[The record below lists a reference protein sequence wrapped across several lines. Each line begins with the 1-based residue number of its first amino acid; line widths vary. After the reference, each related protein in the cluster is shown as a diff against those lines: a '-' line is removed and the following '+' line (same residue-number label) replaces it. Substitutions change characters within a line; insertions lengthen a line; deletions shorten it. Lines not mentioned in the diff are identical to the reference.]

1 MQAIAPVILLVLAF
15 ALAGFA
21 NAAPKQADEPEIR
34 VVTVPVQ
41 KAARGKA
48 PTPGVPGYPTG
59 LWWNDPKIGKALSLT
74 DEQREKMAESLKAY
88 HKKVPESQTPKMFH
102 ETLVQGDWK
111 QARRESDK
119 LGKRAAQSIQLRG
132 TLKISILSLLS
143 EEQLKILVDRY
154 PRLIYKPWRSA
165 MSGESPR

>member
-1 MQAIAPVILLVLAF
+1 MQGIAPVILFVLTF
-15 ALAGFA
+15 ALAAFA
-21 NAAPKQADEPEIR
+21 NAAPKAADEPKII
-34 VVTVPVQ
+34 VVTVDAQ
-41 KAARGKA
+41 KARGKA

-74 DEQREKMAESLKAY
+74 DEQREKMAEQLKAY
-88 HKKVPESQTPKMFH
+88 HKKVPEIQTPKAFH

-111 QARRESDK
+111 AARAENEK
-119 LGKRAAQSIQLRG
+119 LAKIAETSVRVRGK
-132 TLKISILSLLS
+132 LKIDVLS
-143 EEQLKILVDRY
+143 ELSAEQHKMLVDRY

>member
-1 MQAIAPVILLVLAF
+1 MQAIPPVVLCVLTF

-21 NAAPKQADEPEIR
+21 NAASAPADEPEII
-34 VVTVPVQ
+34 VVTVDAQ
-41 KAARGKA
+41 KARGKA

-74 DEQREKMAESLKAY
+74 DEQREKMAEHLKAY
-88 HKKVPESQTPKMFH
+88 HKKVPKSQTPKMFH

-119 LGKRAAQSIQLRG
+119 LGKRAQQSIQVRG
-132 TLKISILSLLS
+132 TLKINILSLLS
-143 EEQLKILVDRY
+143 EEQLGKLVDRY

>member
-1 MQAIAPVILLVLAF
+1 MQAIAPVILFVLAF

-21 NAAPKQADEPEIR
+21 NAAPKHADAPKMI

-41 KAARGKA
+41 KAAQGKA
-48 PTPGVPGYPTG
+48 PGVPGYPTG
-59 LWWNDPKIGKALSLT
+59 LWWNDPKIGEALSLT
-74 DEQREKMAESLKAY
+74 DEQQEKMAEHLKAY
-88 HKKVPESQTPKMFH
+88 HKKVPDNQSPKVFH

-132 TLKISILSLLS
+132 TLKIDILSLLS
-143 EEQLKILVDRY
+143 EEQLGKLVDRY